1 MYFINFKTR
10 LYIFKLNNEKYNM
23 ENIEENEKKVNVD
36 SQSMQSEVV
45 SSITTYELGGSLFPV
60 NEDDEVR

>member
-1 MYFINFKTR
+1 
-10 LYIFKLNNEKYNM
+10 M